1 MRWGLVRGKCMTCG
15 VTYLAPLVLLVL
27 NAVPQFVDV
36 VVLTST
42 VLAAIRGHQSGV
54 DSLD

>member
-1 MRWGLVRGKCMTCG
+1 MTCG

-27 NAVPQFVDV
+27 NAVPQFIDV

-42 VLAAIRGHQSGV
+42 VFVAIRGHQSGV
-54 DSLD
+54 E

>member
-1 MRWGLVRGKCMTCG
+1 MEWGLVRAKCMTCG

-27 NAVPQFVDV
+27 NAVPQFIDV

-54 DSLD
+54 D